1 MQATKQGVF
10 NAIHN
15 PKEVFNN
22 LMIEHE
28 QAGNAIATCYC
39 TETWGPFV
47 LFSFVGIQRIGISI
61 CNITDTETEKSHT
74 TQYTIH
80 I

>member
-1 MQATKQGVF
+1 MRLCGKSPFVWFLLEMQATKQGVF

-39 TETWGPFV
+39 TET
-47 LFSFVGIQRIGISI
+47 
-61 CNITDTETEKSHT
+61 
-74 TQYTIH
+74 
-80 I
+80 